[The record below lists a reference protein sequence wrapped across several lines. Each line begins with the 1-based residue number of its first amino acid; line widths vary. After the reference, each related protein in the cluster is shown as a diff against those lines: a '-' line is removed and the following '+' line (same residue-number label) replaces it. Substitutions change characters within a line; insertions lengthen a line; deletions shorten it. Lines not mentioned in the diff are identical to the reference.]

1 MKNLV
6 NRLMVEEEGQGM
18 TEYALVL
25 GVIAIGAI
33 ALITLFRTQ
42 LTTLWQNITGNMKDA
57 VTTSTSPVPV
67 TP

>member
-6 NRLMVEEEGQGM
+6 NRLLVEEEGQGM

-33 ALITLFRTQ
+33 ALITAFRTQ
-42 LTTLWQNITGNMKDA
+42 VTNLWNSITDQITGA
-57 VTTSTSPVPV
+57 VSTVSGSP